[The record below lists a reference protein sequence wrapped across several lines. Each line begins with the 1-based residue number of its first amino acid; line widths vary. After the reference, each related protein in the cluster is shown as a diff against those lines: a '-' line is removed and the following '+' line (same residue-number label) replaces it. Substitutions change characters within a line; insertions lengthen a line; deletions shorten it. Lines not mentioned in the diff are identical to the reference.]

1 MGAPARNDGYIMK
14 VGTLV
19 TAEASTIIGMVVP
32 EPTVKNRLFIY
43 EGTDKLVWVLII
55 NFEDSSYIGQV
66 HPWTEGNLEVISES
80 R

>member
-1 MGAPARNDGYIMK
+1 MK

-19 TAEASTIIGMVVP
+19 TAEASTVIGLVVP
-32 EPTVKNRLFIY
+32 EPTLRVKNKLFMY
-43 EGTDKLVWVLII
+43 KGTDKLVWVMII

-66 HPWTEGNLEVISES
+66 HPWAEGNLEVISES